1 MKIHR
6 LHTLLL
12 AILILL
18 MCPEMAFAT
27 HNRAGSIWIEQIGPL
42 TIRATI
48 ITYTKASSV
57 AADRDTLEIN
67 WGDGSPLQK
76 VARSNGGGRG
86 VFLAGDIRYNEYVI
100 TYTYPGRGTYI
111 VSMTDP
117 NRNGGIL
124 NVNFPNSD
132 VVPFYI
138 QTVYTFLNSNFQ
150 GTNTTPRLLQPP
162 IDKGCVGKT
171 YTYNVNAYDPDGDSL
186 AYRLITPYQDKG
198 ITVPLYEFPDRINTN
213 PPKPNVITLD
223 ERTGQFTWKTPQL
236 RGEYNVA
243 FLILSYRRGQATPI
257 DSTIRDIQIL
267 IEDCQND
274 PPKVETIDKLCVIA
288 GQYIKFSVRGT
299 DPNVGQKVQLSAL
312 GGPFEVKYS
321 PAIFLGSQGRF
332 LTPAVVDTFKW
343 QTTCEHIAEYPY
355 NVVFKAMDNFFDTS
369 GLVDLKTVQI
379 KVVGPPPEE
388 VRVVSGSGESTVSW
402 KQPYICEDAKDRYW
416 YAYSV
421 WRRESSSSFPIDIC
435 TPGLDGK
442 GYERIVYDTIFP
454 FAAGRYT
461 FVDKNVERG
470 KTYCYRVLAHFAKR
484 TNAGNP
490 FNFVPS
496 LPSEEAC
503 VQLQR
508 DLPLITNAT
517 VEETSPSVGRILV
530 RWTKPIAKDLDT
542 ILNPGPYK
550 FVVQRAQGITK
561 TGFQNIAGATF
572 SSPSFAGLND
582 TTWIDNALNTTQFP
596 YTYRIAFYKKNDSL
610 VGYSPVASSHF
621 LRIQSSDRINIL
633 TIDKDVPWT
642 NSRYD
647 IFRLNRTT
655 NQYDSIGTTITQT
668 YTDEGL
674 VNKTEYCYYARA
686 VGSYG
691 IVGIAS
697 PLINLSQRIC
707 GTPIDTVPPCPPKLG
722 VTNNC
727 DSTGRTAETA
737 IFNLLRWTNPKN
749 NCKGSEDVAKYTV
762 YYADTEGGQFQK
774 IATIN
779 NIKDTILSHQNVVN
793 HSVAGCYY
801 VTATDSLGNE
811 SLRSNVFCMDN
822 CPYYLLPNAFTPNGD
837 GDNELFKPINLRFI
851 AKVDFKVFNRWG
863 QLVFETENPLLNW
876 DGKNTKGDVLAD
888 GTYFYMCKVFEQR
901 VGGATVSP
909 KILNGYIEMI
919 RGN

>member
-12 AILILL
+12 AML
-18 MCPEMAFAT
+18 MVLMSTEMAFAT

-42 TIRATI
+42 SIRATI

-57 AADRDTLEIN
+57 AADRDTLELN
-67 WGDGSPLQK
+67 WGDGTPVQK

-86 VFLAGDIRYNEYVI
+86 IFLAGDIRYNEYVA
-100 TYTYPGRGTYI
+100 TYTYPGRGTYV

-171 YTYNVNAYDPDGDSL
+171 YIYNVNAYDPDGDSI

-213 PPKPNVITLD
+213 PPKPNLITLD

-243 FLILSYRRGQATPI
+243 FLILSYRRGQVTPI

-288 GQYIKFSVRGT
+288 GQSIKFAVRGT
-299 DPNVGQKVQLSAL
+299 DPNAGQKVQLSAL

-332 LTPAVVDTFKW
+332 LTPPVVDSFKW

-355 NVVFKAMDNFFDTS
+355 NVVFKAMDNFFDTA

-379 KVVGPPPEE
+379 KVVGPPPED

-402 KQPYICEDAKDRYW
+402 KQPYICEAAKDRYW

-454 FAAGRYT
+454 FSGGYYN

-496 LPSEEAC
+496 LPSEEVC

-508 DLPLITNAT
+508 DLPLITNVT

-530 RWTKPIAKDLDT
+530 RWTKPVAKDLDT
-542 ILNPGPYK
+542 LLNPGPYK

-572 SSPSFAGLND
+572 SSPTFTGLND
-582 TTWIDNALNTTQFP
+582 TIWLDNALNTTQFP
-596 YTYRIAFYKKNDSL
+596 YTYRIAFYKRNDSL

-621 LRIQSSDRINIL
+621 LKIQSSDRINIL

-655 NQYDSIGTTITQT
+655 NQYDSIGTTVTQT

-674 VNKTEYCYYARA
+674 VNKTEYCYYVRA

-697 PLINLSQRIC
+697 PLINLSQSIC
-707 GTPIDTVPPCPPKLG
+707 GTPIDTVPPCPPKLA

-737 IFNLLRWTNPKN
+737 IFNLLRWTNPTN

-774 IATIN
+774 IATIS
-779 NIKDTILSHQNVVN
+779 NINDTILSHQNVVN
-793 HSVAGCYY
+793 RSVAGCYY

-811 SLRSNVFCMDN
+811 SPRSNVFCMDN

-837 GDNELFKPINLRFI
+837 GDNEMFKPINLRFI

-863 QLVFETENPLLNW
+863 QLVFETDNPLLNW

-888 GTYFYMCKVFEQR
+888 GTYFYTCKVFEQR

>member
-1 MKIHR
+1 MIIHYR
-6 LHTLLL
+6 H
-12 AILILL
+12 AIILFAVML
-18 MCPEMAFAT
+18 FLNPEKALAT

-42 TIRATI
+42 SIRATI

-57 AADRDTLEIN
+57 NADRDTLDLN
-67 WGDGSPLQK
+67 WGDGSPIIK

-86 VFLAGDIRYNEYVI
+86 VILAGDIKYNEYVA
-100 TYTYPGRGTYI
+100 TYTYPGRGTYV

-132 VVPFYI
+132 AVPFYI
-138 QTVYTFLNSNFQ
+138 QTVYSFLNSNFQ

-171 YTYNVNAYDPDGDSL
+171 FVYNVNAYDPDGDSL
-186 AYRLITPYQDKG
+186 AYRMITPMQDKG
-198 ITVPLYEFPDRINTN
+198 LNVPLYEFPDRINVS
-213 PPKPNVITLD
+213 PAKPNVITLD
-223 ERTGQFTWKTPQL
+223 ERTGQFTWKSPQL

-243 FLILSYRRGQATPI
+243 FLILSYRRGVSTPI

-267 IEDCQND
+267 IEDCNND
-274 PPKVETIDKLCVIA
+274 PPKIETIDKICVIA
-288 GQYIKFSVRGT
+288 GQYLQFPVRAT
-299 DPNVGQKVQLSAL
+299 DPNVGQRVQLSAL
-312 GGPFEVKYS
+312 GGPFEVRYS
-321 PAIFLGSQGRF
+321 PAVFRGSQGRF
-332 LTPAVVDTFKW
+332 LTPPVIDTFKW
-343 QTTCEHIAEYPY
+343 QTTCEHIFEYPY
-355 NVVFKAMDNFFDTS
+355 NVVFKAMDNFYDTS

-388 VRVVSGSGESTVSW
+388 VRVVSGSGQANVSW
-402 KQPYICEDAKDRYW
+402 KQPYICEAAKDRYW

-421 WRRESSSSFPIDIC
+421 WRRESSSPFPLDTC

-442 GYERIVYDTIFP
+442 GYERIAYDTIFP
-454 FAAGRYT
+454 FAAGRYA

-470 KTYCYRVLAHFAKR
+470 KTYCYRILAHFAKR
-484 TNAGNP
+484 TASGNP
-490 FNFVPS
+490 FNFVAS
-496 LPSEEAC
+496 LPSQEAC

-508 DLPLITNAT
+508 DVPLITHVT

-530 RWTKPIAKDLDT
+530 RWTKPVAKDLDT
-542 ILNPGPYK
+542 ILNPGPYR

-561 TGFQNIAGATF
+561 TGFQDIPGATF
-572 SSPSFAGLND
+572 TSANFSGLND

-596 YTYRIAFYKKNDSL
+596 YSYRIGFYTRRDTL
-610 VGYSPVASSHF
+610 LGYAPVASSHF
-621 LRIQSSDRINIL
+621 LKIQSSDRVNIL
-633 TIDKDVPWT
+633 TIDKDVPWA
-642 NSRYD
+642 NARYD

-655 NQYDSIGTTITQT
+655 NQYDSIGTTLTQT

-691 IVGIAS
+691 INGIAS
-697 PLINLSQRIC
+697 PLINLSQKIC

-722 VTNNC
+722 ITNNC

-737 IFNLLRWTNPKN
+737 IFNLLRWTNPKYY
-749 NCKGSEDVAKYTV
+749 CKGSDDLAKYNV

-774 IATIN
+774 IATISN
-779 NIKDTILSHQNVVN
+779 TADTILSHQNTTN
-793 HSVAGCYY
+793 RSVAGCYY
-801 VTATDSLGNE
+801 VTALDSIGNE
-811 SLRSNVFCMDN
+811 SLRSNTICVDN

-837 GDNELFKPINLRFI
+837 GDNEIFKPINLRFI

-863 QLVFETENPLLNW
+863 QVVFETTDPLLNW
-876 DGKNTKGDVLAD
+876 DGKNLKGGVLAE
-888 GTYFYMCKVFEQR
+888 GTYFYTCKVFEQR
-901 VGGATVSP
+901 VGGATLSS
-909 KILNGYIEMI
+909 KALNGYIELI

>member
-1 MKIHR
+1 MKIHY
-6 LHTLLL
+6 LHLALFVMLLL
-12 AILILL
+12 FLN
-18 MCPEMAFAT
+18 PEKVKAT

-42 TIRATI
+42 TIRATV

-57 AADRDTLEIN
+57 SADRDTVDIN
-67 WGDGSPLQK
+67 WGDGSPLHK

-86 VFLAGDIRYNEYVI
+86 VFLGNDIKYNEYVS
-100 TYTYPGRGTYI
+100 TYTYPGRGTYV

-132 VVPFYI
+132 LIPFYI
-138 QTVYTFLNSNFQ
+138 QTVFTFLNSNFQ

-171 YTYNVNAYDPDGDSL
+171 FVYNVNAYDPDGDSI

-198 ITVPLYEFPDRINTN
+198 IVVPLYEFPDRINTN
-213 PPKPNVITLD
+213 PPRPNIITLD
-223 ERTGQFTWKTPQL
+223 EKTGQFTWKTPQI
-236 RGEYNVA
+236 RGEYNIA
-243 FLILSYRRGQATPI
+243 FLILSYRHGQATPI
-257 DSTIRDIQIL
+257 DSTIRDIQVL
-267 IEDCQND
+267 IEDCNND
-274 PPKVETIDKLCVIA
+274 PPKVETIDKICVVA
-288 GQYIKFSVRGT
+288 GQFLKFPVRAT

-321 PAIFLGSQGRF
+321 RATFLGSQGRF
-332 LTPAVVDTFKW
+332 LVPPVIDTFKW

-355 NVVFKAMDNFFDTS
+355 NIVFKAVDNFFDTT

-379 KVVGPPPEE
+379 KVVGPPPED
-388 VRVVSGSGESTVSW
+388 VRVVSGSGQATVSW
-402 KQPYICEDAKDRYW
+402 KQPYICESAKDKYW

-421 WRRESSSSFPIDIC
+421 WRKEGSNPFAVDTCS
-435 TPGLDGK
+435 PGLDGK

-454 FAAGRYT
+454 FAGGRYT
-461 FVDKNVERG
+461 YVDKNVERG

-484 TNAGNP
+484 TSSGNP

-496 LPSEEAC
+496 LPSKEAC

-508 DLPLITNAT
+508 DIPLITNAT
-517 VEETSPSVGRILV
+517 VEETSPSVGSILV
-530 RWTKPIAKDLDT
+530 RWTKPVANDLDT
-542 ILNPGPYK
+542 LLNPGPYK
-550 FVVQRAQGITK
+550 YIVQRAQGITK
-561 TGFQNIAGATF
+561 TGFQTIAGATF
-572 SSPSFAGLND
+572 TSPSFLGLKD
-582 TTWIDNALNTTQFP
+582 TIWLDKSLNTTQFP
-596 YTYRIAFYKKNDSL
+596 YSYRIAFYTRGDSL
-610 VGYSPVASSHF
+610 MGYSPVASSHF
-621 LRIQSSDRINIL
+621 LTIRSSDRINIL

-642 NSRYD
+642 NERYD

-686 VGSYG
+686 VGTYG

-697 PLINLSQRIC
+697 PLINLSQRAC
-707 GTPIDTVPPCPPKLG
+707 GTPTDTVPPCPPKLTI
-722 VTNNC
+722 TNNC

-749 NCKGSEDVAKYTV
+749 NCKGSEDLTKYYV

-774 IATIN
+774 IGTITKIN
-779 NIKDTILSHQNVVN
+779 DTILSHQNVVN

-801 VTATDSLGNE
+801 VTALDSIGNE
-811 SLRSNVFCMDN
+811 SARSNVICVDN
-822 CPYYLLPNAFTPNGD
+822 CPFYLLPNAFTPNGD
-837 GDNELFKPINLRFI
+837 GDNEIFKPINLRFI

-863 QLVFETENPLLNW
+863 QLVFETDNPLLNW
-876 DGKNTKGDVLAD
+876 DGKNAKGDALAD
-888 GTYFYMCKVFEQR
+888 GTYFYTCKVFEQR
-901 VGGATVSP
+901 VGGAVLSN
-909 KILNGYIEMI
+909 KILNGYIELI

>member
-1 MKIHR
+1 MKRYFR
-6 LHTLLL
+6 LPTLLC
-12 AILILL
+12 AL
-18 MCPEMAFAT
+18 MLFLNIENASAT

-42 TIRATI
+42 SIRATI

-57 AADRDTLEIN
+57 PADRDTLDIN

-76 VARSNGGGRG
+76 VARTNGNGRG
-86 VFLAGDIRYNEYVI
+86 VNLGNDIKYNEYVAI
-100 TYTYPGRGTYI
+100 YTYPGRGTYV

-117 NRNGGIL
+117 NRNGAIK

-132 VVPFYI
+132 AVPFYI

-171 YTYNVNAYDPDGDSL
+171 YLYNVNAYDPDGDSL
-186 AYRLITPYQDKG
+186 AYRLIIPMQDKG
-198 ITVPLYEFPDRINTN
+198 INVPLYEYPDRINVN
-213 PPKPNVITLD
+213 PPKPNIITLD
-223 ERTGQFTWKTPQL
+223 ERTGQFTWKTPQIS
-236 RGEYNVA
+236 GEYNVA

-267 IEDCQND
+267 IEECQND
-274 PPKVETIDKLCVIA
+274 PPKVETIDKICVIA
-288 GQYIKFSVRGT
+288 GQFVQFPVRGT

-321 PAIFLGSQGRF
+321 PAIFKGSQGRF
-332 LTPAVVDTFKW
+332 LTPPVIDTFKW
-343 QTTCEHIAEYPY
+343 QTTCEHITEYPY

-379 KVVGPPPEE
+379 KVVGPPPED
-388 VRVVSGSGESTVSW
+388 VRVVSGSGQATVSW
-402 KQPYICEDAKDRYW
+402 KQPYICEAAKDKYW

-421 WRRESSSSFPIDIC
+421 WRKETSNPFVLDTC

-454 FAAGRYT
+454 FALNRYS

-484 TNAGNP
+484 TTSGNP
-490 FNFVPS
+490 FNFVAS
-496 LPSEEAC
+496 LPSTEAC

-508 DLPLITNAT
+508 DVPILTNVS
-517 VEETSPSVGRILV
+517 VEETSPSVGKMFV
-530 RWTKPIAKDLDT
+530 RWTKPVAKDLDT
-542 ILNPGPYK
+542 VLNPGPYR

-561 TGFQNIAGATF
+561 TGFQDVAGATF
-572 SSPSFAGLND
+572 TNSSFANLND
-582 TTWIDNALNTTQFP
+582 TTWTDNALNTSQFP
-596 YTYRIAFYKKNDSL
+596 YSYRIAFYFKRDSL
-610 VGYSPVASSHF
+610 MGYSPVASSHF

-642 NSRYD
+642 NSKYD
-647 IFRLNRTT
+647 IFRLNKTT
-655 NQYDSIGTTITQT
+655 NQYDSIATTTAQT

-674 VNKTEYCYYARA
+674 QNKVEYCYYIRA

-691 IVGIAS
+691 IAGIAS

-707 GTPIDTVPPCPPKLG
+707 GTPIDTVPPCPPKL
-722 VTNNC
+722 VITNNC

-749 NCKGSEDVAKYTV
+749 NCKGSEDLAKYTI
-762 YYADTEGGQFQK
+762 YYANTEGGQFQK
-774 IATIN
+774 IGTIT
-779 NIKDTILSHQNVVN
+779 NIKDTTLSHQNVLT

-801 VTATDSLGNE
+801 VTATDSIGNE
-811 SLRSNVFCMDN
+811 SPRSNVFCVDN
-822 CPYYLLPNAFTPNGD
+822 CPFYLLPNAFTPNGD
-837 GDNELFKPINLRFI
+837 GDNEVFKPINLRFI
-851 AKVDFKVFNRWG
+851 AKVEFKVFNRWG
-863 QLVFETENPLLNW
+863 QLVFETTDPLLNW
-876 DGKNTKGDVLAD
+876 NGKNAKGDALAD
-888 GTYFYMCKVFEQR
+888 GTYFYTCQVFEQR
-901 VGGATVSP
+901 VAGAVLSGKP
-909 KILNGYIEMI
+909 LNGYIELI